1 MTQTDLSKRTPE
13 EVFTHHAQSL
23 GAEDLD
29 AIMMDYADTAILISP
44 AGVLRGKEA
53 IRGFFADL
61 LQAVPKAQWGV
72 TTIYVDNVL
81 FLEWTADSPR
91 ASISDGV
98 DTFIFQNGLIT
109 LQTVR
114 NTTVPKAK

>member
-1 MTQTDLSKRTPE
+1 ML
-13 EVFTHHAQSL
+13 
-23 GAEDLD
+23 
-29 AIMMDYADTAILISP
+29 DYADTATLISP
-44 AGVLRGKEA
+44 AGVLRGKTA

-91 ASISDGV
+91 TSISDGV
-98 DTFIFQNGLIT
+98 NTFIIPEWLNYPSDCAQYHGSEGEIANMRKMNVGTQSIASLRSPLIS
-109 LQTVR
+109 
-114 NTTVPKAK
+114 